1 MDKPQ
6 KHNIEDGKILIGFE
20 KNMLDINYIRENTD
34 KVREAIKDRHSK
46 FDLDRL
52 LEIDEQRKALN
63 TEVEALR
70 AKRNEAAK
78 TRQSRPTD
86 KDIEKGKGLKTELD
100 KKEAELKKIND
111 DFIAF
116 MLMVPNIPLDEVP
129 LGIDDSENVV
139 IRKFGEPKKF
149 NFRPKDHLELGEAL
163 GIIDVET
170 AAKVSGSRF
179 VYLKGEAVLLQMAL
193 INYAFKVLGDE
204 ELLKT
209 IAEKVDKNLSPKA
222 FIPVIPPVMI
232 KPEVYIKMARLDP
245 MQAEERYHLQND
257 NIYLIG
263 SAEHTLGSMHMDEAI
278 PEDRL
283 PLRYVGYSSAFRREA
298 GSYGKD
304 TKGILRVHQ
313 FDKVEIETFS
323 TPESSLKEQEFIVAI
338 QEHLMQGLNLPYQV
352 VSVCT
357 GDLGTPDQRQFDI
370 ETFMPAQNVYRE
382 THSADNTSDYQARR
396 LGTKVKRKDG
406 SSAILH
412 MNDATVFAIGRTL
425 IAILENNQQEDGSVL
440 VPEVLIPYTG
450 FSVIKVK

>member
-1 MDKPQ
+1 
-6 KHNIEDGKILIGFE
+6 
-20 KNMLDINYIRENTD
+20 MLDINYIRENTD
-34 KVREAIKDRHSK
+34 KVREAIKNRHSK

-70 AKRNEAAK
+70 AKRNEASK
-78 TRQSRPTD
+78 Q
-86 KDIEKGKGLKTELD
+86 KDIEKGKSIKEELD

-170 AAKVSGSRF
+170 AAKVTGSRF

-204 ELLKT
+204 ELLKK
-209 IAEKVDKNLSPKA
+209 IAAKIDPELSHKA
-222 FIPVIPPVMI
+222 FVPVIPPVMI

-278 PEDRL
+278 PEDKL

-313 FDKVEIETFS
+313 FDKVEIEAFS

-338 QEHLMQGLNLPYQV
+338 QEYLMQGLNLPYQV

-382 THSADNTSDYQARR
+382 THSSDNTSDYQARR

-406 SSAILH
+406 KTEILH

-440 VPEVLIPYTG
+440 VPEVLIPFTG
-450 FSVIKVK
+450 FSVIQAK